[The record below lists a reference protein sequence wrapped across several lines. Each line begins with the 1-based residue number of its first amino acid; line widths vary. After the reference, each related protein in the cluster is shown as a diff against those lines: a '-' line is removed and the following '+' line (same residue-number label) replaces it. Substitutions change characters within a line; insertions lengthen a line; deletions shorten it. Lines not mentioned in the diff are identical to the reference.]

1 MADSNPDA
9 VNLLRASLARWD
21 QYLREVDEPDAVFQ
35 EKRNKISDRSKKR
48 LEEFALNPSNDNIA
62 ILQQALLSDA
72 REIERL
78 ELEHAAIIA
87 RKQKLRGEAA
97 EGVAGR
103 ILGDLV
109 DILGLPEQEKALPEN
124 AGGYK
129 HTYRQRR
136 KRAEEKEGHRHR
148 QHQREKIHQD
158 DTEAAE
164 PKSAEPKTIATLQRS
179 NAAIQKP
186 CATQQSKDI
195 RFGINGQAARIMVRW
210 DPVRLLWVCAV
221 HFPQG
226 QVTPG
231 LDTMMRRSVVP
242 AFIRLVGRRQVAN
255 RLEHPTTASEGSQP
269 SGGCHLSQS
278 SGEEP
283 NKNISNARQD

>member
-1 MADSNPDA
+1 MIAQ
-9 VNLLRASLARWD
+9 L
-21 QYLREVDEPDAVFQ
+21 
-35 EKRNKISDRSKKR
+35 KRKR
-48 LEEFALNPSNDNIA
+48 DIDTDNI
-62 ILQQALLSDA
+62 
-72 REIERL
+72 
-78 ELEHAAIIA
+78 
-87 RKQKLRGEAA
+87 RGKKSIRTTPRQPSPSQPSPRQSPPSKGA
-97 EGVAGR
+97 
-103 ILGDLV
+103 
-109 DILGLPEQEKALPEN
+109 
-124 AGGYK
+124 
-129 HTYRQRR
+129 TY
-136 KRAEEKEGHRHR
+136 GSVSSPSPPSFTPNSPHRYNN
-148 QHQREKIHQD
+148 EDK
-158 DTEAAE
+158 
-164 PKSAEPKTIATLQRS
+164 
-179 NAAIQKP
+179 AAIQKP

-283 NKNISNARQD
+283 NKNISNVRQN